1 MKYATTRVGE
11 PSQMR
16 LTFECRNSVPQLD
29 LYFLRWHK
37 CSVCHIE
44 LERLSNYIRKV
55 YFVVLARCVPS
66 DSGNQARRQKKAL
79 GSSPILS
86 AFTMSLAPRVCC
98 FLLFSDPRV
107 RKTRNEVKGKER
119 SLEWSRYKFNF
130 PAQICANTNPHALCC
145 LKQDWSK
152 LYSLR
157 EIFFK
162 LFSYYPPPGLASF
175 FPVDR
180 NFSKG
185 ASFSNIFS
193 RSWLLKNCV
202 SIFLTRLLDRPGPL
216 NEASSCPGIAR
227 CESQG
232 RGSP

>member
-1 MKYATTRVGE
+1 MFRAAVAVVKKDRLIFNCCSVPRDGTGLYSRPVFHEIHERNWEWNAEIDHDAMKYATTRVGE

-86 AFTMSLAPRVCC
+86 AFTISLAPRVCC

-157 EIFFK
+157 EIFFN
-162 LFSYYPPPGLASF
+162 LFS
-175 FPVDR
+175 
-180 NFSKG
+180 
-185 ASFSNIFS
+185 
-193 RSWLLKNCV
+193 
-202 SIFLTRLLDRPGPL
+202 
-216 NEASSCPGIAR
+216 
-227 CESQG
+227 
-232 RGSP
+232 